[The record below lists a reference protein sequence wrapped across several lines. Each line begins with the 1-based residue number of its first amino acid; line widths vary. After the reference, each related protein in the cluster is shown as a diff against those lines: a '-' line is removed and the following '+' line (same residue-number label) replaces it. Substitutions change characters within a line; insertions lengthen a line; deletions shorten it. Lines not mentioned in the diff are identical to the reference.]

1 MLPPNMVE
9 AFWQGDTTRCVCSPQ
24 DQLSSDLECK
34 GGMMLPEAGPVTL
47 LWRALQLVVGLPS

>member
-1 MLPPNMVE
+1 MVE